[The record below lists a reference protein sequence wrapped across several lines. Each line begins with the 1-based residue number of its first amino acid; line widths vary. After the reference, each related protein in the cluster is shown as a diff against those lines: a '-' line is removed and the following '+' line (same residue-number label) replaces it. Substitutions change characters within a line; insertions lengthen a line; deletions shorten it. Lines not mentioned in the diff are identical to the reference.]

1 MNLKN
6 LIESGYKI
14 LNGEIITEPHLY
26 LKQGHLVLGI
36 PIRGDGWSCEYGGY
50 SLSANFKCSESLL
63 LLMEVLGVS
72 DSIELK
78 GKAVRIAVRDQN
90 EPITIIGNIVYDK
103 WFNFEDF
110 IITDNKELENSSK
123 EPDNLTDN
131 SEETNVVFY
140 PEELTTN
147 TEENI
152 DTTDDNEKNSTDS
165 EEIIVEDVE

>member
-50 SLSANFKCSESLL
+50 SLSANFRCAESLL
-63 LLMEVLGVS
+63 LLMDVLGVA
-72 DSIELK
+72 DTLELK

-90 EPITIIGNIVYDK
+90 EPIRIIGNIVYDK

-110 IITDNKELENSSK
+110 IITDNEKLDNSP
-123 EPDNLTDN
+123 EETDN

-140 PEELTTN
+140 PEELTTS

-152 DTTDDNEKNSTDS
+152 DTTDDNEQESTDS
-165 EEIIVEDVE
+165 EEVVVEEVE

>member
-50 SLSANFKCSESLL
+50 SLSANFRCAESLL
-63 LLMEVLGVS
+63 LLMDVLGVA
-72 DSIELK
+72 DTLELK

-110 IITDNKELENSSK
+110 IITDNEKLDNSP
-123 EPDNLTDN
+123 EETDN

-140 PEELTTN
+140 PEELTTS

-152 DTTDDNEKNSTDS
+152 DTTDDNEQESTDS
-165 EEIIVEDVE
+165 EEVVVEEVE

>member
-50 SLSANFKCSESLL
+50 SLSANFKCAESLL
-63 LLMEVLGVS
+63 LLMDVLGVA
-72 DSIELK
+72 DTIELK

-110 IITDNKELENSSK
+110 IVTNNEELENIS
-123 EPDNLTDN
+123 EETDNLIDN

-152 DTTDDNEKNSTDS
+152 DTIDDEKNSIDS

>member
-14 LNGEIITEPHLY
+14 LNGEIITDPHLY
-26 LKQGHLVLGI
+26 LKQGHIVLGI

-50 SLSANFKCSESLL
+50 SLSANFRCAESLL
-63 LLMEVLGVS
+63 LLMDVLGVA
-72 DSIELK
+72 DTLELK

-110 IITDNKELENSSK
+110 IITDNEKLDNSP
-123 EPDNLTDN
+123 EEIDN

-140 PEELTTN
+140 PEELTTS

-152 DTTDDNEKNSTDS
+152 DTTDDNEQESTDS
-165 EEIIVEDVE
+165 EEIVVEEVE

>member
-50 SLSANFKCSESLL
+50 SLSANFKCAESLL
-63 LLMEVLGVS
+63 LLMDVLGVA
-72 DSIELK
+72 DTLELK

-110 IITDNKELENSSK
+110 IITDNEKLDNSQ
-123 EPDNLTDN
+123 EETDN

-147 TEENI
+147 NTEENI
-152 DTTDDNEKNSTDS
+152 DTTDDNEQESTDS
-165 EEIIVEDVE
+165 EEIIVEEVE